1 MGYKFNLGKAKTGS
15 PYIPDVGEVVMY
27 DDGSNWTTRVGDG
40 KTQVKDLI
48 PLPGYDVHKKVMELE
63 KEIEQ
68 LKLIVFSC
76 LK

>member
-1 MGYKFNLGKAKTGS
+1 MSFEFRLGRASTGS
-15 PYIPDVGEVVMY
+15 VAVPKVGEVVMY